1 MGFWI
6 DVLSLLNYPNASN
19 PILNLIGILKVN
31 RVLRI
36 YSLINNS
43 NMEKGPKI
51 MLQIGYYYLLFMIY
65 MHLVAC
71 VWFMVIESNY
81 KEYIDN
87 GQTTPAPW

>member
-1 MGFWI
+1 
-6 DVLSLLNYPNASN
+6 
-19 PILNLIGILKVN
+19 
-31 RVLRI
+31 
-36 YSLINNS
+36 
-43 NMEKGPKI
+43 MEKGPKI